1 MALTQVSTQGIKDG
15 TILNADINASAAIA
29 GTKISSDFGSQN
41 IVTNGRLLLGTTTE
55 GHADADDLTI
65 ETSSGYAGIT
75 LRSPSDAGGA
85 IYFSDATSG
94 AGEYDGQ
101 ILYSQS
107 SRTMQLITA
116 NNPRLTL
123 DSSGNLLSGTTS
135 SSLLSNFNA
144 NAGGL
149 ILDDIGSGA
158 TAFLAT
164 HGDKQ
169 IFLGND
175 TSANYLWGYSNH
187 DLLFGTN
194 NQPRMT
200 INSSGNIA
208 IGGSS
213 NVGTKLH
220 IENPSGDAHIRLRG
234 SANYGI
240 LFTRHSDA
248 ALTGYVGS
256 GNAVNLGGSN
266 VAVSATL
273 SGGDIIFQ
281 TNGTA
286 ATDEKMRIAS
296 DGLVTV
302 KGDLAV
308 TSSLAKIKL
317 NDTDGGDQYQIRN
330 DAGTFIIRNGTDS
343 KSVLTIDGA
352 CVTSILNA
360 TPPGS
365 GVSVLHVS
373 DSGSATTLGT
383 AATFRVSNNGG
394 NSAYSVFEAESGSGS
409 IRLANDGQFYVTG
422 ASTFNGDIRVDRGTA
437 GIDGIV
443 GQAYSGYFGL
453 KHADQTINSEYMIL
467 NNNTSTFI
475 SCSSGYSI
483 YIRPSANS
491 QVHETVFAHDTTT
504 FNTHLLIND
513 HNIQRNDFSAGFL
526 VGAQNNQ
533 GASDAKTNPIFTIGT
548 SHRPTNTALSDMYG
562 IGFSHGNASFTPS
575 GVGWGLY
582 VAADGDARVYL
593 DASNARIYFDSNL
606 VSTPRFI
613 SSVSGEYGSLQI
625 NNGQKNGW
633 GGFSIDGHS
642 VFMSNGSATGDYLG
656 LYDDNANKWHLLSQ
670 RNAWLR
676 LYHNS
681 NVRLETTTAGV
692 YITGTLT
699 ASSTKSFRIPHPLSE
714 LSETKDLVH
723 AAIEGPQMDLMYRG
737 KVDLVNGT
745 ATVNIDTKSGM
756 TEGTFDVLNRDVQC
770 FTTNETGWTNV
781 KGSVTGNKLT
791 IVAEDNSCTDT
802 ISWMVIGE
810 RKDNDVVS
818 SEVTNDN
825 GDLIVEPDKQII
837 SEDPKMDD

>member
-1 MALTQVSTQGIKDG
+1 MALTQVSTDGIKNG
-15 TILNADINASAAIA
+15 TIT
-29 GTKISSDFGSQN
+29 GSDLA
-41 IVTNGRLLLGTTTE
+41 TNVDLVDDQKLRL
-55 GHADADDLTI
+55 
-65 ETSSGYAGIT
+65 
-75 LRSPSDAGGA
+75 
-85 IYFSDATSG
+85 G
-94 AGEYDGQ
+94 AGNDLQ
-101 ILYSQS
+101 IYH
-107 SRTMQLITA
+107 
-116 NNPRLTL
+116 
-123 DSSGNLLSGTTS
+123 DSSNSYI
-135 SSLLSNFNA
+135 A
-144 NAGGL
+144 N
-149 ILDDIGSGA
+149 
-158 TAFLAT
+158 T
-164 HGDKQ
+164 
-169 IFLGND
+169 
-175 TSANYLWGYSNH
+175 
-187 DLLFGTN
+187 
-194 NQPRMT
+194 
-200 INSSGNIA
+200 NSSGHLLIASHQTRIINSASTENIA
-208 IGGSS
+208 
-213 NVGTKLH
+213 KF
-220 IENPSGDAHIRLRG
+220 IENGAVELYYDNSKKFETT
-234 SANYGI
+234 S
-240 LFTRHSDA
+240 
-248 ALTGYVGS
+248 TG
-256 GNAVNLGGSN
+256 
-266 VAVSATL
+266 
-273 SGGDIIFQ
+273 
-281 TNGTA
+281 
-286 ATDEKMRIAS
+286 
-296 DGLVTV
+296 VTV
-302 KGDLAV
+302 TGDLAV

-330 DAGTFIIRNGTDS
+330 DAGSFIIQNNTDS

-352 CVTSILNA
+352 CVTSLLNA
-360 TPPGS
+360 TPPAT

-373 DSGSATTLGT
+373 NGGSATTLGT
-383 AATFRVSNNGG
+383 AATCRISNNGG
-394 NSAYSVFEAESGSGS
+394 NSAYSVFEAESSTGS

-422 ASTFNGDIRVDRGTA
+422 ASTFNGDIRVDRGNA

-453 KHADQTINSEYMIL
+453 KHADQTINQEYMIL
-467 NNNTSTFI
+467 NNGVDHTFI
-475 SCSSGYSI
+475 STNSGAGVV
-483 YIRPSANS
+483 IRPDANS
-491 QVHETVFAHDTTT
+491 TIHQTFFAINDTQ
-504 FNTHLLIND
+504 FNTHILMNSHHIA
-513 HNIQRNDFSAGFL
+513 RNDFAAGFL

-548 SHRPTNTALSDMYG
+548 SHLPTNTALSDMYG
-562 IGFSHGNASFTPS
+562 IGFSHGNASFTPT
-575 GVGWGLY
+575 GAGWGLY

-593 DASNARIYFDSNL
+593 DASNSRIYFDSNL

-642 VFMSNGSATGDYLG
+642 VFMSNGTGTGDYLG

-681 NVRLETTTAGV
+681 NVRLETTSAGV

-818 SEVTNDN
+818 SEVTDDN
-825 GDLIVEPDKQII
+825 GNLIVEPDKQII